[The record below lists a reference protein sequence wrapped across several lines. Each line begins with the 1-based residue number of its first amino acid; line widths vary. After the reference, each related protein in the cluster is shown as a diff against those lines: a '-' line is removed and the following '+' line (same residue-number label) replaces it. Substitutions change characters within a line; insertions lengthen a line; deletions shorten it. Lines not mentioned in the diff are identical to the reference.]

1 MSQGSDRQGGGDLVM
16 ARLIVKFRG
25 AVVQEH
31 ILDKPSVRIGR
42 REGNDIRI
50 DNLAVSGNHAKIEKI
65 DGSYIIVDLKSTNGT
80 FVNNKKIVQAKLR
93 HLDEIMIGK
102 HILIFED
109 ESQEAAVA
117 EGEFQEA
124 KSEALAHEQPL
135 QKPTG
140 ESLGKPAVLKFLE
153 PPQQPDV
160 VLQKKLTVIGRREDA
175 EIKLRGLFE
184 PKVAAIIARKPAGYS
199 LLPEGKLKVRLN
211 GRAISQRTDLKE
223 GDVIEVGSLK
233 LLFSGS

>member
-1 MSQGSDRQGGGDLVM
+1 M

-31 ILDKPSVRIGR
+31 LLDKPSIRIGR

-80 FVNNKKIVQAKLR
+80 FVNNKKIVQARLR

-109 ESQEAAVA
+109 ESQEPQPRQ
-117 EGEFQEA
+117 EEPQQLRPEPIEEQPPSRTTGEF
-124 KSEALAHEQPL
+124 
-135 QKPTG
+135 T
-140 ESLGKPAVLKFLE
+140 GKPAVLRFLE
-153 PPQQPDV
+153 PARKTE
-160 VLQKKLTVIGRREDA
+160 VLLHKKITVIGRREDA
-175 EIKLRGLFE
+175 EVRLRGLFE
-184 PKVAAIIARKPAGYS
+184 PKVAAIIARKAKGYS
-199 LLPEGKLKVRLN
+199 LLPEGKARVLLN
-211 GRAISQRTDLKE
+211 GQQISQRTDLKS
-223 GDVIEVGSLK
+223 GDVIEIGSLK
-233 LLFSGS
+233 LVFSET

>member
-1 MSQGSDRQGGGDLVM
+1 M

-31 ILDKPSVRIGR
+31 VLEKPSVRIGR

-93 HLDEIMIGK
+93 HLDEITIGK
-102 HILIFED
+102 HTLIFEE
-109 ESQEAAVA
+109 ESQQA
-117 EGEFQEA
+117 EVGEEDFQEVQAEVSQEQPIPRTAGEF
-124 KSEALAHEQPL
+124 
-135 QKPTG
+135 
-140 ESLGKPAVLKFLE
+140 LGKPAVLKFLE
-153 PPQQPDV
+153 PPHQPEV
-160 VLQKKLTVIGRREDA
+160 VLHKKLTVIGRREDA
-175 EIKLRGLFE
+175 EIRLRGLFE
-184 PKVAAIIARKPAGYS
+184 PKVAAIITRKPTGYS
-199 LLPEGKLKVRLN
+199 LLPEGKAKVLLN
-211 GRAISQRTDLKE
+211 GQAVSRRTDLKD
-223 GDVIEVGSLK
+223 GDVIEVGQLR

>member
-1 MSQGSDRQGGGDLVM
+1 M

-65 DGSYIIVDLKSTNGT
+65 NGSYIIVDLKSTNGT

-102 HILIFED
+102 HVLIFED
-109 ESQEAAVA
+109 ESQVAGAKEEDFKEA
-117 EGEFQEA
+117 QLEA
-124 KSEALAHEQPL
+124 PQEQPT
-135 QKPTG
+135 QKSAA
-140 ESLGKPAVLKFLE
+140 ELAEKPAVLKFLE
-153 PPQQPDV
+153 PAHQPEV

-175 EIKLRGLFE
+175 EVRLRGLFE
-184 PKVAAIIARKPAGYS
+184 PKVAAIIARKPTGYS
-199 LLPEGKLKVRLN
+199 LLPEGKVKVLLN
-211 GRAISQRTDLKE
+211 GQAVSRRTDLKD
-223 GDVIEVGSLK
+223 GDVIEVGSFR

>member
-1 MSQGSDRQGGGDLVM
+1 M

-93 HLDEIMIGK
+93 HLDEIIIGK
-102 HILIFED
+102 HILVFE
-109 ESQEAAVA
+109 EETREQGIK
-117 EGEFQEA
+117 EGDFQEA
-124 KSEALAHEQPL
+124 QAEAPREQLFQKS
-135 QKPTG
+135 TG
-140 ESLGKPAVLKFLE
+140 EYLGKPAVLKFLE
-153 PPQQPDV
+153 PVQHPEV
-160 VLQKKLTVIGRREDA
+160 VLQKKLTVIGRRQDA
-175 EIKLRGLFE
+175 EVRLRGLFE
-184 PKVAAIIARKPAGYS
+184 PKVAAIIARKPTGYS
-199 LLPEGKLKVRLN
+199 LLPEGKAKVLLN
-211 GRAISQRTDLKE
+211 GQAVSQRTDLKD

>member
-1 MSQGSDRQGGGDLVM
+1 M

-31 ILDKPSVRIGR
+31 LLDKPSVRIGR

-93 HLDEIMIGK
+93 HLDEIIIGK

-109 ESQEAAVA
+109 ESQEAGAR
-117 EGEFQEA
+117 GGDLQEI
-124 KSEALAHEQPL
+124 EPEPPQEQPI

-140 ESLGKPAVLKFLE
+140 EFTGQPAVLKFLE
-153 PPQQPDV
+153 PAGRPDV
-160 VLQKKLTVIGRREDA
+160 VLQKKLAVIGRREDA
-175 EIKLRGLFE
+175 EVRLRGLFE
-184 PKVAAIIARKPAGYS
+184 PKVAAIIARKPTGYS
-199 LLPEGKLKVRLN
+199 LLPEGKAKIRLN
-211 GRAISQRTDLKE
+211 GRAVSQRTDLKD
-223 GDVIEVGSLK
+223 GDVIELGSLK